1 MLGLSLRFSRAAMTL
16 ALVVAAAG
24 CAPKD
29 VRLPGERLDPRAI
42 IGAGGETGDTAA
54 RPVPIT
60 LPAAGVNA
68 DWTHPNGAASHSAG
82 HPALAAA
89 PARIWT
95 VDIGAGEDRR
105 HRISAQPVVSGGRVF
120 AMDSRAT
127 VTAVATSG
135 ARLWQ
140 ADLAAGRDAIS
151 GGGLATDGARVYA
164 TTGFGDL
171 VALDAAS
178 GAELWRQSFDAPI
191 GGAPAVAAGQVFV
204 VARDGSAWAVSAASG
219 RIDWVI
225 AGTPG
230 GSGKVGAGAPAVSGD
245 RVILPFASG
254 EVRSVA
260 RADGTALWAE
270 IVVGGRLGR
279 AYATV
284 RDITGDP
291 VIAGNTVYAGSSAG
305 RVVALDLGTGGRR
318 WQAEEG
324 AAAPVWPVGG
334 AVFLVSDE
342 NRLIRLDARD
352 GSTVWAVDLP
362 YFTKDKPRRQQR
374 IFAQYGPVLAG
385 GRLWVAS
392 AEGAL
397 RGFDPVS
404 GALTAEVEL
413 PGGAAA
419 GPAVAGGVMYV
430 VSTRGQLHAF
440 R

>member
-1 MLGLSLRFSRAAMTL
+1 MLGLSLKVCRGAVAF
-16 ALVVAAAG
+16 ALMVAAAG
-24 CAPKD
+24 CAPKEP
-29 VRLPGERLDPRAI
+29 RLPGDRLDPRAV
-42 IGAGGETGDTAA
+42 IGAAGETGETAP
-54 RPVPIT
+54 RPVPLA
-60 LPAAGVNA
+60 LPAAAVNA
-68 DWTHPNGAASHSAG
+68 GWTHPNGAATHTAG

-95 VDIGAGEDRR
+95 ADIGAGEDRR
-105 HRISAQPVVSGGRVF
+105 HRIAAQPVVSGGRVF

-127 VTAVATSG
+127 VTAVAASG

-140 ADLAAGRDAIS
+140 TDLAAGRDAIS

-164 TTGFGDL
+164 TTGVGDL

-178 GAELWRQSFDAPI
+178 GAELWRQSFDAPV
-191 GGAPAVAAGQVFV
+191 GAAPAVSGGQVFV
-204 VARDGSAWAVSAASG
+204 VARDGSAWAVSATTG
-219 RIDWVI
+219 KIDWI
-225 AGTPG
+225 AAGTPG
-230 GSGKVGAGAPAVSGD
+230 GSGKIGAGAPAVTGD

-254 EVRSVA
+254 ELRSVA

-270 IVVGGRLGR
+270 TVVGARLGR

-305 RVVALDLGTGGRR
+305 RVVALDIGTGARR
-318 WQAEEG
+318 WQALEG
-324 AAAPVWPVGG
+324 AVSPVWPVGG

-352 GSTVWAVDLP
+352 GSIVWAVDLP

-374 IFAQYGPVLAG
+374 IHAQYGPVLAG
-385 GRLWVAS
+385 GRLWIAS
-392 AEGAL
+392 ADGAL

-404 GALTAEVEL
+404 GALAAEVEL